1 MKKILVASIAIIGTL
16 GMVSCERT
24 NSSGDNE
31 TTLED
36 NKAVVDRDTIVT
48 EYEVEET
55 VVQYDTTTRTRTVD
69 PDEEN
74 NNNDN

>member
-1 MKKILVASIAIIGTL
+1 MKKILVACIAVIGTL
-16 GMVSCERT
+16 GMISCERT

-31 TTLED
+31 TTLDD

-69 PDEEN
+69 AEN
-74 NNNDN
+74 DDDN

>member
-1 MKKILVASIAIIGTL
+1 MKKILVASIAVIGTL

-24 NSSGDNE
+24 NNSGDNE
-31 TTLED
+31 TSLDD

-69 PDEEN
+69 PKKEEN
-74 NNNDN
+74 DNN